1 MNDFES
7 TGTFRA
13 TVSEMWSKVR
23 ERDPTFGVK
32 KPKSEIEFN
41 DIGLINDKIPQ
52 DGTLKPYEDPKHL
65 KLIVIFILLRFYG
78 FRADDA
84 HDITMDQVTIGTYD
98 QGPDAGRRYILI
110 KIDFDKVKKLKLSK
124 STIPRDYGK
133 CSLRENNE
141 DDEGFMDGF
150 DILVFFFSKLQLG
163 VGTKGKLLKQ
173 ELRRDVTPKD
183 KHWYTRQNVGINQI
197 TNVYRT
203 LGAIMGTDKFD
214 NITAHG
220 GRICL
225 ITASLT
231 AGVSPKAIIQ
241 QTRHATIASLSHY
254 GQNNSVADSALQDS
268 FASYYKSTAQRSSE
282 NAAKNK
288 RKGPTQTSET
298 AKRSKPPDESAM
310 LRLERENHQLREELA
325 TFRAHL
331 PHPAP
336 PISHQTPIMNHQM
349 MPPQPLQPPLSHYPM
364 HQQQFQH
371 YPYPPPA
378 SLPNYPDYP
387 NHTDNRYRRRT
398 ISEWCTIS

>member
-1 MNDFES
+1 
-7 TGTFRA
+7 
-13 TVSEMWSKVR
+13 
-23 ERDPTFGVK
+23 
-32 KPKSEIEFN
+32 
-41 DIGLINDKIPQ
+41 
-52 DGTLKPYEDPKHL
+52 
-65 KLIVIFILLRFYG
+65 
-78 FRADDA
+78 
-84 HDITMDQVTIGTYD
+84 
-98 QGPDAGRRYILI
+98 
-110 KIDFDKVKKLKLSK
+110 
-124 STIPRDYGK
+124 
-133 CSLRENNE
+133 
-141 DDEGFMDGF
+141 MDGF
-150 DILVFFFSKLQLG
+150 DILVFFFSKLIDGL
-163 VGTKGKLLKQ
+163 GTKGKLLKQ
-173 ELRRDVTPKD
+173 ELRKDVTSED
-183 KHWYTRQNVGINQI
+183 KQWYTRKNVGINQI

-268 FASYYKSTAQRSSE
+268 FSSYYKSTAQRSSE

-325 TFRAHL
+325 TFRAHRS
-331 PHPAP
+331 HPAP
-336 PISHQTPIMNHQM
+336 PISHQTPVMNHQM
-349 MPPQPLQPPLSHYPM
+349 IPPQPLQPPLSHYPM